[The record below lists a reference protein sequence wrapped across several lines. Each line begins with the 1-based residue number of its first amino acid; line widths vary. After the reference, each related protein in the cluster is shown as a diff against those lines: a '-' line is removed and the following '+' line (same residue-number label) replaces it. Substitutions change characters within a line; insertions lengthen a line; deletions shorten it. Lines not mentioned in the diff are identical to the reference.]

1 MGGEALTCWLRR
13 AVTLMA
19 AIHDRILTLNDR
31 FPAVLS
37 DKQLHFLVV
46 GGCGMLLFFAVHLLF
61 SALIRRGWD
70 LLVSWIYVF
79 TLVLVIAVG
88 IEFGQKLSDTGSMEL
103 ADALFGVLGFLVLF
117 AVFCLLRAL
126 FTRTGRK

>member
-1 MGGEALTCWLRR
+1 MRKTAVDQLTQ
-13 AVTLMA
+13 AVGIA
-19 AIHDRILTLNDR
+19 KGSFYKFYA
-31 FPAVLS
+31 S
-37 DKQLHFLVV
+37 KE
-46 GGCGMLLFFAVHLLF
+46 LLFFAVHLLF
-61 SALIRRGWD
+61 SALIRRGWE